1 MNFFLLK
8 LQENIDRTLI
18 KDRINVN
25 KETKRIIKLYS
36 EVPK

>member
-25 KETKRIIKLYS
+25 KETKGTIKLYS
-36 EVPK
+36 EIPK

>member
-25 KETKRIIKLYS
+25 KETKRAIKLYS

>member
-8 LQENIDRTLI
+8 VHENIDRTLT
-18 KDRINVN
+18 KVRINVN
-25 KETKRIIKLYS
+25 KETKRTIKLYS

>member
-18 KDRINVN
+18 EDRINVN
-25 KETKRIIKLYS
+25 EETKRTTKLYS
-36 EVPK
+36 EVSK

>member
-1 MNFFLLK
+1 MNIFLLK
-8 LQENIDRTLI
+8 IQENIDRTLI

-25 KETKRIIKLYS
+25 KETKRTAKLYS

>member
-1 MNFFLLK
+1 MNFFSLK
-8 LQENIDRTLI
+8 LHENIDRTLI

-25 KETKRIIKLYS
+25 KEAKRIIKLYS

>member
-25 KETKRIIKLYS
+25 KKTKRIIKLYS

>member
-25 KETKRIIKLYS
+25 KEAKRTIKLYS